1 MSLQKKLVILV
12 NACVIIASLLLGVA
26 SFMVADHGFE
36 VALIQKA
43 ESDVNQMRYAF
54 NESHPGAWEKKADGL
69 YKGNFKV
76 NGDEVQVDH
85 FAELSGNNVT
95 FFEGATRVATSF
107 KDASGKRIVGTSAS
121 EKVQEEVLKQGNTL
135 TGMVAV
141 EGKEYLAVYDPIKDA
156 NGQTIG
162 MLYMGI
168 PVETLDNLKTNFIY
182 TMAGITVVMMIIFT
196 LVSTFIAKKVV
207 APIVAAVDVL
217 NSVSNGD
224 LTVPDIN
231 ASGQDEIA
239 TMGKAINTTKEKL
252 RKLLSTIRDSAQQ
265 TAAASEELTASA
277 EQISGSLTN
286 VANNVVNMAGAVTEQ
301 TRLLGDMKDKADGM
315 GHEMNNVLKK
325 AEGMQTASE
334 QSRAGAE
341 EGQKIVRDAIAQ
353 IGSMNQKMQEA
364 SKVVAKLGENSKEI
378 SQIVDTITAITEQ
391 TNLLALNAA
400 IEAARAGEAGRG
412 FAVVA
417 EEVRKLAAESAEA
430 AQSISELIHTIQA
443 DTDNAVIAMESGQ
456 QEAAQGGAMVENTG
470 TTFQNING
478 LISSV
483 NEHIEAARNSIHAAN
498 DSTGTVIDGLNS
510 VEKLSQDTAS
520 EAESVSAATE
530 EQTAM
535 VNEMADASRALAI
548 MAQGLQD
555 EIMKFKI

>member
-1 MSLQKKLVILV
+1 M
-12 NACVIIASLLLGVA
+12 
-26 SFMVADHGFE
+26 
-36 VALIQKA
+36 
-43 ESDVNQMRYAF
+43 
-54 NESHPGAWEKKADGL
+54 
-69 YKGNFKV
+69 
-76 NGDEVQVDH
+76 
-85 FAELSGNNVT
+85 
-95 FFEGATRVATSF
+95 
-107 KDASGKRIVGTSAS
+107 
-121 EKVQEEVLKQGNTL
+121 
-135 TGMVAV
+135 
-141 EGKEYLAVYDPIKDA
+141 
-156 NGQTIG
+156 
-162 MLYMGI
+162 
-168 PVETLDNLKTNFIY
+168 
-182 TMAGITVVMMIIFT
+182 
-196 LVSTFIAKKVV
+196 
-207 APIVAAVDVL
+207 DVL